1 MRQRARPFI
10 ANLFLSI
17 GEMLYLSSIT
27 FSHLLTWSLVHE
39 RGSPGRWLCD
49 ELVWSADASIK
60 SKVIPIHQ
68 STRTNHEL
76 NARFSYRFQLP
87 KKIKQ

>member
-60 SKVIPIHQ
+60 SKVIPFLLQ
-68 STRTNHEL
+68 
-76 NARFSYRFQLP
+76 FCQLCACSSC
-87 KKIKQ
+87 KKWS